1 MAHPVL
7 YYKVLIRK
15 FTRFNKAK
23 KNKLKLHSKLYKD
36 FISCVA
42 VILNIC
48 HFRNCTEACFKKK
61 TLE

>member
-7 YYKVLIRK
+7 YYKVLIRN

-23 KNKLKLHSKLYKD
+23 IDKLKLHSKLDKD
-36 FISCVA
+36 FIS

-48 HFRNCTEACFKKK
+48 HFRNCAEACFKKK